1 MGGAQVLAFATG
13 CPRLPAVGGTAPNFV
28 ISINHHA
35 VRSTC
40 TGHCECRSSGTRRLA
55 LTRAPML
62 LQPLEELPTSSTCTS
77 TLNLPPYVTEEL
89 TLERLRNDRF
99 ACFVVGEVRDTTFLI
114 WQVRDEYPAAQSGR
128 RPPS

>member
-35 VRSTC
+35 VRSAQDIASAAAP
-40 TGHCECRSSGTRRLA
+40 GRVGLA

-89 TLERLRNDRF
+89 TLERLRLVIN
-99 ACFVVGEVRDTTFLI
+99 VGLTGF
-114 WQVRDEYPAAQSGR
+114 GR
-128 RPPS
+128 M

>member
-1 MGGAQVLAFATG
+1 MPYEYERRGTQRERPVGGAQVLAFATG

-89 TLERLRNDRF
+89 TLERLRLVIN
-99 ACFVVGEVRDTTFLI
+99 VGLTGF
-114 WQVRDEYPAAQSGR
+114 GR
-128 RPPS
+128 M